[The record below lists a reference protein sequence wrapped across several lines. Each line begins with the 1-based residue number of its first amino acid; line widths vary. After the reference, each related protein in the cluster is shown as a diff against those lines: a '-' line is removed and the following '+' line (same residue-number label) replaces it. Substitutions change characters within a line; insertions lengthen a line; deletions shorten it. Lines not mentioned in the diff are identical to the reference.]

1 MLSICNMLLVIF
13 VLFGRNQLYS
23 IDSLPEA
30 LHVKVNAPPSIIVLF
45 SGVRVIT
52 GVSRSKV
59 ESRQVPEY
67 IRRLSVS
74 PASSIYSVA
83 VINVRALKI
92 MASQRS
98 LTIVSRLLT
107 TEKLC

>member
-45 SGVRVIT
+45 SGVSIIT

-59 ESRQVPEY
+59 ESRQDQNILEDFQLALQVLF
-67 IRRLSVS
+67 ILLLSS
-74 PASSIYSVA
+74 MLE
-83 VINVRALKI
+83 R
-92 MASQRS
+92 
-98 LTIVSRLLT
+98 
-107 TEKLC
+107 